1 MERSD
6 NLKKKW
12 KKLSESVR
20 QIVMFMTK
28 TNTKVWIKVVK
39 IENNLLS
46 DLHIALF
53 ISLKFNNK
61 IKVQSLKPK
70 ERSKVLNGAYE
81 TKQFHFIFNNP
92 KMTFR

>member
-1 MERSD
+1 MRDGLGVERSD

-12 KKLSESVR
+12 KKLSESVLR

-39 IENNLLS
+39 IGNKFLR

-53 ISLKFNNK
+53 ISLQFIHK
-61 IKVQSLKPK
+61 IKV
-70 ERSKVLNGAYE
+70 
-81 TKQFHFIFNNP
+81 
-92 KMTFR
+92 